1 MSTSELYFEECSE
14 CKKKFHS
21 NVELKV
27 HMKLMHPPK
36 IDEFNCNICDKKFKR
51 RWSLRS
57 HLNFVHGVQE
67 NKGNFLFL
75 DSRTN
80 FEFRFQ
86 FFTNLLHFQ
95 EVGLFWRKYQQ
106 QMIIRKICSV
116 SCSKISEGKL
126 GFRCRISWTVDLDIY
141 FDYSIKFQV
150 LKSMNHCHY
159 RN

>member
-1 MSTSELYFEECSE
+1 MSTPELYFEECSE

-27 HMKLMHPPK
+27 HMKLMHQK
-36 IDEFNCNICDKKFKR
+36 IDEFNCNICDRKFKR
-51 RWSLRS
+51 RWNLRS

-116 SCSKISEGKL
+116 SCSKIIERKFGIHLIGTPNTKLEFLQRIFVYLLTYIGK
-126 GFRCRISWTVDLDIY
+126 
-141 FDYSIKFQV
+141 IKV
-150 LKSMNHCHY
+150 LH
-159 RN
+159 